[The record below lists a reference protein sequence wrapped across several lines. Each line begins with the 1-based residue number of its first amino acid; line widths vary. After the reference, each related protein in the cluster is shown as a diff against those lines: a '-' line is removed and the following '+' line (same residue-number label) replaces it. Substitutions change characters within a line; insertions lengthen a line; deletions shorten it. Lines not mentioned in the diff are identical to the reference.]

1 MKHLFANIAETL
13 RNTCHAIM
21 SERTAREIYL
31 RRLNVHWRYMSLTSF
46 MTSYNPVNGSWCSD
60 DPELL
65 QGILRDEWGYEGYVM
80 TDWGA
85 KLLLWSGDD

>member
-1 MKHLFANIAETL
+1 
-13 RNTCHAIM
+13 
-21 SERTAREIYL
+21 
-31 RRLNVHWRYMSLTSF
+31 MSLTSF

>member
-1 MKHLFANIAETL
+1 
-13 RNTCHAIM
+13 
-21 SERTAREIYL
+21 
-31 RRLNVHWRYMSLTSF
+31 

-85 KLLLWSGDD
+85 SFSCGPVTIEAAQRRLVCARQHEGHRSHPDGGSN